1 MYTGPKSSAII
12 TAPGEKCGLGRER
25 GANARSLGCQ
35 RVIAG
40 VRADAR
46 EVHILWTVDGAHV
59 YVSMWHLQPGDQQPD
74 LGRSIYRLLCPGD
87 GTRHPHQPHH
97 NVVVEIDPVIHLGPW
112 YHQGV
117 TRADP
122 GGPGRTRADPGVVVQ
137 ST

>member
-1 MYTGPKSSAII
+1 M
-12 TAPGEKCGLGRER
+12 LGRER
-25 GANARSLGCQ
+25 GANARSLGSE

-59 YVSMWHLQPGDQQPD
+59 YVGMWHLQPGDKQPD
-74 LGRSIYRLLCPGD
+74 LGGSIYRVLCPGD
-87 GTRHPHQPHH
+87 GTRHPHRPRH
-97 NVVVEIDPVIHLGPW
+97 NVVEIDPVIHLGPW

-122 GGPGRTRADPGVVVQ
+122 GVMVQ